1 MNLLPKKKRIHRKM
15 RNLKVMMSY
24 RGTNY
29 HGFQRQDN
37 AVTVQEVVE
46 KHVSSVLNEKV
57 TINGCSRT
65 DTGVHA
71 NSYCFSVR
79 TNSLIPAKNFVR
91 GVNGRLPDDIS
102 ILSCEEVPDDFHA
115 RFSCKAKEYVYL
127 MHCSESKNPFATDLA
142 LHYRR
147 PVNVELIRKAA
158 QEFVGT
164 HDFKAFCS
172 DSTGKL
178 STVRTIY
185 NFDVESNGVLLK
197 MLVKGDGFLYNMIR
211 IMVGT
216 LIMVNEGR
224 IDVTDIKKIM
234 NSKDR
239 QQAGKT
245 AQAHGLYLNRIFY

>member
-1 MNLLPKKKRIHRKM
+1 MA
-15 RNLKVMMSY
+15 Y

-46 KHVSSVLNEKV
+46 GAVSSVLNEKV

-71 NSYCFSVR
+71 NNFCFSVK
-79 TNSLIPAKNFVR
+79 TNSLIPPKNFIR

-102 ILSCEEVPDDFHA
+102 ILSCEEAEEDFHA
-115 RFSCKAKEYVYL
+115 RFSCKAKEYIYL

-147 PVNVELIRKAA
+147 PVDVELIRKAA

-164 HDFKAFCS
+164 HDFRAFCA
-172 DSTGKL
+172 DCTGKL
-178 STVRTIY
+178 TTVRTIY
-185 NFDVESNGVLLK
+185 NFDVVSNGESLK

-216 LIMVNEGR
+216 LIMVNEKKAEPS
-224 IDVTDIKKIM
+224 DIKKIIE
-234 NSKDR
+234 SGDR
-239 QQAGKT
+239 LKAGKT